1 MCRRLNVAESGLGY
15 LHMRLAYTPD
25 QIAAFWSGVGA
36 IATVI
41 AAGIA
46 VLTLLA
52 IRRDSRDRSRPVM
65 VADIRPVA
73 LSKRTCELVVENVG
87 QSVAKSVRVTF
98 DPPLPD
104 LNGAEA
110 AGKVTPYLR
119 RRYENAIPT
128 MPPGRKLFN
137 IYGVQ
142 APGPDGV
149 LVNNEPTPE
158 DVTVTFEYEDTHG
171 RPYKDSYK
179 LSLRT
184 LSNQTESFPSNA
196 DDDGMRR
203 REVTA
208 LEAIARTLHR
218 N

>member
-1 MCRRLNVAESGLGY
+1 MDLRH
-15 LHMRLAYTPD
+15 LHMPLAYTPD
-25 QIAAFWSGVGA
+25 QVSAFWSGVGA

-46 VLTLLA
+46 ILTLLA

-65 VADIRPVA
+65 AADIRPVA
-73 LSKRTCELVVENVG
+73 LSKRISELVVENLG
-87 QSVAKSVRVTF
+87 QSVAKNVRVTF

-104 LNGAEA
+104 LKGAEA
-110 AGKVTPYLR
+110 TGKVTPYLR

-137 IYGVQ
+137 IYAVQ
-142 APGPDGV
+142 APGPNGA
-149 LVNNEPTPE
+149 LVNAEPTPV

-179 LSLRT
+179 LSLRI
-184 LSNQTESFPSNA
+184 LQNQTESFPSNT

-203 REVTA
+203 RGVEA
-208 LEAIARTLHR
+208 LEVIARTLHR
-218 N
+218 K